1 VVASGSGT
9 YAMNNGND
17 LLLLPFGS
25 LAGSDLDGAIVTD
38 NGVVRNIEDAITDR
52 PVMFESFAAIMLED
66 LSGYNA
72 VATRGFY
79 GGWAAT
85 TAGPKGGAT
94 YHRDGTTGT
103 ASTAYSDNSG
113 FYDANGDGFSISTEN
128 GRVHLSQLGAV
139 GDNSTDDILAFEAAI
154 ALGVSLIEGDNLT
167 YKITDRLTLLAANSN
182 ITFDLN
188 GGTIAPNGAAVTNAF
203 YIPSVGDGDAGVAG
217 ATNVTLRNL
226 NTDGTNAAAASGI
239 GILTYNADTLTIE
252 NVQNDNWSLSGGV
265 IYGLV
270 SGAVSCFVSNIRGTG
285 NTNHG
290 FAVATLEMDTSR
302 VVIDGAWC
310 WSNGLGIDISSG
322 SATVSNV
329 YCWDN
334 TNGGMKAATDDDQ
347 HLILNNAD
355 LSNNAGGSAQ
365 GFYTN
370 GTFKLL
376 ELNNVRCNNN
386 GSNGIN
392 IAHAGIVVINNL
404 SCEGNGG
411 IGLLQSDGKI
421 IGNNIYLYGNTG
433 KGYNANTA
441 GEAQINNIEAT
452 MNGAEGI
459 DIAIPDVTI
468 TNFHIEDNCD
478 VTPGIGLR
486 IRPGAGA
493 GENIIC
499 SVGKI
504 IETRATAK
512 QTTAININANGEEVG
527 LSHIRFEKVGTV
539 TYLVDAGTDTRIIDC
554 QGEGNETYTETNV
567 LTDRTYDADATT
579 TDELADVLGTLIAD
593 LRAKGIVS

>member
-1 VVASGSGT
+1 
-9 YAMNNGND
+9 
-17 LLLLPFGS
+17 
-25 LAGSDLDGAIVTD
+25 
-38 NGVVRNIEDAITDR
+38 
-52 PVMFESFAAIMLED
+52 
-66 LSGYNA
+66 
-72 VATRGFY
+72 
-79 GGWAAT
+79 
-85 TAGPKGGAT
+85 
-94 YHRDGTTGT
+94 
-103 ASTAYSDNSG
+103 
-113 FYDANGDGFSISTEN
+113 
-128 GRVHLSQLGAV
+128 
-139 GDNSTDDILAFEAAI
+139 
-154 ALGVSLIEGDNLT
+154 
-167 YKITDRLTLLAANSN
+167 
-182 ITFDLN
+182 
-188 GGTIAPNGAAVTNAF
+188 
-203 YIPSVGDGDAGVAG
+203 
-217 ATNVTLRNL
+217 
-226 NTDGTNAAAASGI
+226 
-239 GILTYNADTLTIE
+239 
-252 NVQNDNWSLSGGV
+252 
-265 IYGLV
+265 
-270 SGAVSCFVSNIRGTG
+270 
-285 NTNHG
+285 
-290 FAVATLEMDTSR
+290 MDTSR